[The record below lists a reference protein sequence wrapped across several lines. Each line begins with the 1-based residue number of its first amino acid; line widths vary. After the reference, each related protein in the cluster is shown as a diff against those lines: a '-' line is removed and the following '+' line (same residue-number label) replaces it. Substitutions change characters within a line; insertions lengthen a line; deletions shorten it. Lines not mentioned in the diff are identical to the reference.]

1 MQCSQ
6 LDGLGLHG
14 LETGG
19 MDLGGDKVV
28 HGVEVRPEAG
38 DVPIPMKLKREA
50 MGVEMVLKQT
60 AEIGMVLV
68 GMAALRGG
76 APPAPVEPHLAI
88 KAYSNLEGLAECV
101 APHDIVSKKSLQS
114 LLQQLILPKNSILPT
129 VSSLTPA
136 RDVSTPAILASA
148 APISAEAVNIS
159 GKRSSNSHVTAK
171 PKRASK
177 PGVFKTLIA
186 CSKDS
191 QSISSRDGNMLKK
204 LARIR
209 ETSSVQPPVDLRHVH
224 QKIASEVSLSK
235 LDIISTAS
243 REPASSY
250 IISLVTCDICKN
262 LVNDTT
268 SLVICDGCASGFHLP
283 CLQTNEV
290 LDVPEKIW
298 YCTKCLSANGG
309 RPRQALYDLYAEDL
323 EGLVLEHRGF

>member
-1 MQCSQ
+1 MNVQCSQ

-159 GKRSSNSHVTAK
+159 GELFIHLRSSLGRDQVT
-171 PKRASK
+171 PMLLQNQSVQVNRVSSK
-177 PGVFKTLIA
+177 PLSLAQKTL
-186 CSKDS
+186 KVY
-191 QSISSRDGNMLKK
+191 RLEM
-204 LARIR
+204 
-209 ETSSVQPPVDLRHVH
+209 E
-224 QKIASEVSLSK
+224 
-235 LDIISTAS
+235 
-243 REPASSY
+243 
-250 IISLVTCDICKN
+250 IC
-262 LVNDTT
+262 
-268 SLVICDGCASGFHLP
+268 
-283 CLQTNEV
+283 
-290 LDVPEKIW
+290 
-298 YCTKCLSANGG
+298 
-309 RPRQALYDLYAEDL
+309 
-323 EGLVLEHRGF
+323 